1 MQIGIM
7 CAIFANALSLAC
19 IHDGQTMAWIRAFDV
34 IDKVFTS
41 VFTLGEW
48 LARSTHAGYR
58 RIWSLCP
65 GVCVALFAEV
75 ASRTSH
81 PSVSSQ

>member
-1 MQIGIM
+1 M

-19 IHDGQTMAWIRAFDV
+19 FHDGQTMAWIRAFDV

-48 LARSTHAGYR
+48 LARSTLAG
-58 RIWSLCP
+58 
-65 GVCVALFAEV
+65 
-75 ASRTSH
+75 
-81 PSVSSQ
+81 